1 MSACA
6 RKRPPVSA
14 EVTDEDVLAERAAPA
29 AGSHTVATA
38 PRPVHRLGGL
48 LRGAPEWLVTVGVGI
63 LAALISV
70 IPQWRGTFF
79 YYVGDNVESFIPL
92 WHEVGAALREGHWPG
107 FDPGAWTGGN
117 LVGEAAYGMFNPV
130 TLANAVVVSGFDD
143 LSLAAFTVMVEFLAI
158 LAMGTYLLARE
169 YGAGRVPAVLVATAI
184 PVSGFTLWYE
194 ASGWPAGLMAFTW
207 VTHFWWSARRHARGR
222 LIPLV
227 PFLFGFL
234 AMTTGNPYA
243 ALGLVVVLVA
253 IGVELLLQRQFT
265 RLAHLVVMGACVGA
279 VALLVFLP
287 LLGTSSVSAR
297 QQLADLVN
305 DTFLVPDLGDLAG
318 ASSPT
323 YLPSIL
329 NWNGAVLETLP
340 STYLAWFVLPL
351 LPWLRWR
358 GLRARAVSLT
368 SLGVVGGMYLLATL
382 GPSNLWLFRWPV
394 RLIEYLYLAV
404 AVLFAVTLSD
414 GLATDRARR
423 RALTSLAIVVLG
435 GYLAWAV
442 QPGLNRVH
450 AAGVV
455 GVAVLVALAVLAG
468 LRRGMA
474 ALGAVVV
481 VGTAGVVAL
490 QTTVFPPLP
499 EGHTP
504 HYPAYDVSE
513 MAAGGAGYEGTV
525 LQLAAIS
532 GVSTEQMRGG
542 ELLFGNLP
550 RAARVQGVGSYSGIG
565 FLEFNDELCIDYR
578 GATCPEAFDRL
589 WAPTGEGIP
598 VPLVDALRVSTL
610 VIQRS
615 LNPEAASQAPPEGWR
630 RLERTPVRTVWVR
643 EQPLEGEGR
652 VSWATLDVE
661 VQADSGSA
669 RRESVRYRADGP
681 GRLLFARLAWPGY
694 TATVDGRKV
703 EVEDGPAGLVVVD
716 VPAGSGTLELTHATP
731 GLRLG
736 LAAAAAAGAVVVLQ
750 TALWLWHGRRSR
762 ARRGALQGDVPAA

>member
-1 MSACA
+1 V
-6 RKRPPVSA
+6 PVSA
-14 EVTDEDVLAERAAPA
+14 HVTDDEELAPPAVPA
-29 AGSHTVATA
+29 AGSAAAVV
-38 PRPVHRLGGL
+38 PRPVRRLGAL
-48 LRGAPEWLVTVGVGI
+48 LRRVPEWLVTVGVGV
-63 LAALISV
+63 LAALICV

-92 WHEVGAALREGHWPG
+92 WHNVGAALREGHWPG
-107 FDPGAWTGGN
+107 FDPAAWTGGN

-130 TLANAVVVSGFDD
+130 TLANAVLVSGFDD

-184 PVSGFTLWYE
+184 PVAGFTLWYE

-243 ALGLVVVLVA
+243 ALGLAVVLVA
-253 IGVELLLQRQFT
+253 IGVELLLQRQFA
-265 RLAHLVVMGACVGA
+265 RLAHLTVMGACVGL

-297 QQLADLVN
+297 QQLADIAN

-329 NWNGAVLETLP
+329 NWNGALLERLP

-351 LPWLRWR
+351 LPWLRWT
-358 GLRARAVSLT
+358 GLRARAASLT
-368 SLGVVGGMYLLATL
+368 SLGVVGGGYLLATL
-382 GPSNLWLFRWPV
+382 GPSNFWLFRWPV

-404 AVLFAVTLSD
+404 AVLFAVALSA
-414 GLATDRARR
+414 GLATDRVRR
-423 RALTSLAIVVLG
+423 RALASGVIVVLG

-450 AAGVV
+450 AAGVI

-468 LRRGMA
+468 FRLGMA
-474 ALGAVVV
+474 ALGALVV
-481 VGTAGVVAL
+481 VGTAGVVTL
-490 QTTVFPPLP
+490 QTTVFPPLS
-499 EGHTP
+499 EGHTS
-504 HYPAYDVSE
+504 HYPPSELSE
-513 MAAGGAGYEGTV
+513 MAAGAAGYEGTV

-532 GVSTEQMRGG
+532 GVTSEQMRGG

-550 RAARVQGVGSYSGIG
+550 RAAGVQSIGSYSGIG

-578 GATCPEAFDRL
+578 GATCPAAFDRL
-589 WAPTGEGIP
+589 WAPTGEGVP

-615 LNPEAASQAPPEGWR
+615 QLPEAAAQAPPEGWR
-630 RLERTPVRTVWVR
+630 LLNRTPVRTVWVR
-643 EQPLEGEGR
+643 EQPLEGDGR
-652 VSWATLDVE
+652 VSWASEAVE
-661 VQADSGSA
+661 VEADSASP

-694 TATVDGRKV
+694 TATVDGLEV
-703 EVEDGPAGLVVVD
+703 EVEDGPAGLVTVD

-736 LAAAAAAGAVVVLQ
+736 MTAAAAAGAVVVLQ
-750 TALWLWHGRRSR
+750 TVLWLWHGRRSR
-762 ARRGALQGDVPAA
+762 ARSGALQEGVRAA